1 MVREPRR
8 PLDDETPTEAIPVQ
22 EILSRLR
29 AERGTATDAPRAD
42 APRADASSAGPRRA
56 GAPGGVAS
64 SGGAPGA
71 VASRG
76 LGAAASRAGTP
87 GAEPLTERRSPA
99 QHRRSAGASGPASA
113 GPLFISEG
121 AGPAAGGPAARVS
134 QNPEDT
140 PGPTATGA
148 VGVTAASTLWILAG
162 IVLLFAAAVVLLAVT
177 VRSLCLDPSAIDA
190 PPPNST
196 IASSQ

>member
-29 AERGTATDAPRAD
+29 AERGMPTDAPRAD
-42 APRADASSAGPRRA
+42 VSRAGPRRA

-64 SGGAPGA
+64 SGGVPGA
-71 VASRG
+71 VASGG
-76 LGAAASRAGTP
+76 LGAAASRAGAP

-99 QHRRSAGASGPASA
+99 QHRRPAGASGPASA

-121 AGPAAGGPAARVS
+121 AGRAVRVP
-134 QNPEDT
+134 QNPEDSR
-140 PGPTATGA
+140 GPTATGA

-177 VRSLCLDPSAIDA
+177 VRSLCLDPSAIDV
-190 PPPNST
+190 PPSNST
-196 IASSQ
+196 IASSR